1 MRKIN
6 CGVGQVCGNCCLP
19 SLYLT
24 GVQIGLRPSV
34 RFDGTFFNVM
44 EEEGSLQIPVGVIE
58 GALGTEV
65 EVLVTTINETA
76 QGTYKT
82 YIILIKRM
90 IDIVCRRS

>member
-1 MRKIN
+1 M
-6 CGVGQVCGNCCLP
+6 
-19 SLYLT
+19 
-24 GVQIGLRPSV
+24 QIGLRPNF
-34 RFDGTFFNVM
+34 RFDGEFFNVM

-65 EVLVTTINETA
+65 EVLVTTINGTA

-90 IDIVCRRS
+90 IHIIFRRS

>member
-1 MRKIN
+1 M
-6 CGVGQVCGNCCLP
+6 CANCCLLV

-24 GVQIGLRPSV
+24 GVQIGLQPNF
-34 RFDGTFFNVM
+34 RFDGTFVNVM

-65 EVLVTTINETA
+65 EVLVTTISETA
-76 QGTYKT
+76 QGTYRT

-90 IDIVCRRS
+90 IDIIFRRS